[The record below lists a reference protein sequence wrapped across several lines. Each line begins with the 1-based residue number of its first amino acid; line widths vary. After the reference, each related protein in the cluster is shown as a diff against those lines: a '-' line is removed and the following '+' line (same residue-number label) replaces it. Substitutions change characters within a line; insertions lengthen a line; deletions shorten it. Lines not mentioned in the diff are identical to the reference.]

1 MATTAAVQNPTRSRA
16 RTMSLSEYVA
26 EHQAQR
32 VFPPTSERAARMA
45 MLIMF
50 ALMAVTLV
58 VLVLDEAGIFG

>member
-1 MATTAAVQNPTRSRA
+1 
-16 RTMSLSEYVA
+16 MSLSEYVT
-26 EHQAQR
+26 EHPAQR

>member
-1 MATTAAVQNPTRSRA
+1 MVQQQRYRIRHAHVPGPCPWRSTSPSIPRSA
-16 RTMSLSEYVA
+16 F
-26 EHQAQR
+26 
-32 VFPPTSERAARMA
+32 FPPTSERAARMA